1 MHQSGPRTL
10 KGLLNCSMSL
20 VFTFLSVTNHTK
32 ALTLDVALDFHKK
45 LVGIRGL
52 NLEKRI
58 RLKKNNFTEKTPE
71 EDGTQD
77 LESRIGDKWKLDSD
91 DINLS

>member
-1 MHQSGPRTL
+1 M
-10 KGLLNCSMSL
+10 
-20 VFTFLSVTNHTK
+20 
-32 ALTLDVALDFHKK
+32 
-45 LVGIRGL
+45 
-52 NLEKRI
+52 EKRI